1 MANAT
6 NGEDDPVIEGEFI
19 EADESS
25 PGTSSDN
32 PETGLSGDKPRSG
45 LRRAMGWLPWLLLL
59 MVLIFI
65 GGLFA
70 APFVEQQL
78 VTYGLMSPRESV
90 TLPVADQNGTDRND
104 STHIILRLDDLELT
118 LTAMGRRLKTIE
130 TALAAI
136 SEESADTK
144 NRLDII
150 GERPASSDGS
160 TDSTSVDITSYEA
173 RLSAMRE
180 RLDALEATVNTDVAS
195 ERNARM
201 TLSDRLAAAQS
212 ERQRLNLNIDALSG
226 RLNQLEQPAPQAQLT
241 VTPGIFPAILAL
253 GRHLENGTAYDK
265 TMAPLQSWFADQP
278 EAKPAIDTLSY
289 YAPSG
294 VVTLSAL
301 RRDFDPLVNSI
312 IKAERTGQ
320 AAQEDKGLFSTLKDK
335 VAGIVVIHP
344 KDSEAQEGLS
354 AHLAG
359 AKRALEDGKLEDAV
373 TILESLAPEIR
384 APAASW
390 LEQARDRMAA
400 TNAFHDLLGLL
411 QNSQGRRNTGQMQ
424 ERP

>member
-70 APFVEQQL
+70 APAVEQQL

-90 TLPVADQNGTDRND
+90 PLPVADQNGTDRND

-144 NRLDII
+144 NRLDTI

-160 TDSTSVDITSYEA
+160 TDSTSIDITSYEA

-265 TMAPLQSWFADQP
+265 TMAHLQGWFADKP

-320 AAQEDKGLFSTLKDK
+320 AAGEDKGLFSTLKDK
-335 VAGIVVIHP
+335 MTGIVVIHP
-344 KDSEAQEGLS
+344 KDSEAQEGLP

-359 AKRALEDGKLEDAV
+359 AKRALEDGNLEDAV

-384 APAASW
+384 APAQSW

-400 TNAFHDLLGLL
+400 TSAFHDLLGLL
-411 QNSQGRRNTGQMQ
+411 QDSQGRRNTGQMQ